1 MCLAIPGRVVE
12 WIRNEPPFSEAWV
25 EFGGTR
31 RKVNVSL
38 VDSLELNHYV
48 LVHAGVAIQK
58 VNEREA
64 ERTFRLFQELDANSG
79 LNPSTLGNETD
90 ETSR

>member
-1 MCLAIPGRVVE
+1 MCLAIPGKVVE
-12 WIRNEPPFSEAWV
+12 LLQNAPPFSEAWV

-31 RKVNVSL
+31 RKVNVSF
-38 VDSLELNHYV
+38 VESLELNQYV

-64 ERTFRLFQELDANSG
+64 EKTLRLVQELEDSLAIETSHSG
-79 LNPSTLGNETD
+79 KNTD

>member
-1 MCLAIPGRVVE
+1 MCLAIPGKVVE
-12 WIRNEPPFSEAWV
+12 WIRRDPPFSEAWV

-31 RKVNVSL
+31 RRVNLSL
-38 VDSLELNHYV
+38 VAGIDVDHYV

-64 ERTFRLFQELDANSG
+64 ERTLQL
-79 LNPSTLGNETD
+79 LNDIESHLEDDGSFGRSDGNEA
-90 ETSR
+90 S